1 MARVEIKLPEK
12 SDFTFEVEVRMSDVN
27 AGAHLGNHNLV
38 SILNEAHLKFMKHK
52 GFPDLMVDGKAF
64 INTDLAIIYKSESFY
79 GDVLQI
85 DVVAADLS
93 KYGCDN
99 VCRVT
104 NKTQKRLAAIAKLG
118 MAFFDYQTHKIA
130 EVPEAFKRVVSN
142 QENI

>member
-52 GFPDLMVDGKAF
+52 GFPDFMVDGKAF

-85 DVVAADLS
+85 DVAAADLS
-93 KYGCDN
+93 KYGCDI

-118 MAFFDYQTHKIA
+118 MTFFDYQTRKIA
-130 EVPEAFKRVVSN
+130 EVPEAFQKVVSN
-142 QENI
+142 QEN

>member
-1 MARVEIKLPEK
+1 MARVEIKLPDK
-12 SDFTFEVEVRMSDVN
+12 TDFSFDIEVRMSDVN

-38 SILNEAHLKFMKHK
+38 SMLNEAHLNFMKHK
-52 GFPDLMVDGKAF
+52 GFPDLLVEGKAF

-85 DVVAADLS
+85 DVTASDLS
-93 KYGCDN
+93 KYGCDI

-118 MAFFDYQTHKIA
+118 MAFFDYQTRKLA
-130 EVPEAFKRVVSN
+130 EVPEAFKKAVAS
-142 QENI
+142 